1 MNFLCVIFL
10 WYYLICIVLNRK
22 RNKKTP
28 IHNFDMYIDYE
39 SFDNSKLILNK
50 NKKKIKNALNTTKEI
65 LSQLLFIN
73 NPKNKISIVSNA
85 SNVCKQNIPYY
96 NEDINKG
103 IKTDFILYPIISKKQ
118 KRYIY
123 QGACL
128 TSSKTLRPIIGY
140 LKIKRKFNYSSV
152 SNDELTII
160 FLHHITHI
168 LGFTSKKMSKFTS
181 KKKLKSSIFFDK
193 EDSDIKIQG
202 SKKLNE
208 IILNKNY

>member
-1 MNFLCVIFL
+1 MNFLCIILLSF
-10 WYYLICIVLNRK
+10 YLICIVLTK
-22 RNKKTP
+22 KKNKNKP

-39 SFDNSKLILNK
+39 SLDNSNLILKK
-50 NKKKIKNALNTTKEI
+50 NKKKIKNALNNTKEI
-65 LSQLLFIN
+65 LSQLLLIN
-73 NPKNKISIVSNA
+73 NPKSKISIVTNP
-85 SNVCKQNIPYY
+85 SNVCKQNIPFF
-96 NEDINKG
+96 NDNINKG

-168 LGFTSKKMSKFTS
+168 LGFSSKKMSKFTT
-181 KKKLKSSIFFDK
+181 KKK
-193 EDSDIKIQG
+193 IKI
-202 SKKLNE
+202 
-208 IILNKNY
+208 INYI